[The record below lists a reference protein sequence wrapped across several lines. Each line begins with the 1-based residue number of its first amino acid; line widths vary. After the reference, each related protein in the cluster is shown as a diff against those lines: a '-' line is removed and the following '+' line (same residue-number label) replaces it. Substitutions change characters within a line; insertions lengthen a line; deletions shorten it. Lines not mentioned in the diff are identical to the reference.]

1 MPAGAILRIAR
12 PTDNLAAIAK
22 MYAAGLGFTVLAE
35 FHDHAGFDGV
45 ILGHSKHPYHLEF
58 TAQHGHQVGRAPTK
72 DHLLVFYLPDRDE
85 WETSCARM
93 LACGVS
99 PGPIVQSLLG
109 RAGADIRGS
118 GWVSGGAPERC
129 VDSVGQATV
138 EYGAAHRLPTSP
150 MVPVS
155 GTGADNGDTQCSYDL
170 IASCNIRLGT
180 PHRI

>member
-93 LACGVS
+93 LAAGFHRVPS
-99 PGPIVQSLLG
+99 YNPYWDVQG
-109 RAGADIRGS
+109 RTFEDLDGYR
-118 GWVSGGAPERC
+118 V
-129 VDSVGQATV
+129 VLQN
-138 EYGAAHRLPTSP
+138 AAWTR
-150 MVPVS
+150 
-155 GTGADNGDTQCSYDL
+155 
-170 IASCNIRLGT
+170 
-180 PHRI
+180 